1 MSILNNVRCDFC
13 RKTIPVSDF
22 EAGRAVVL
30 LKKNYCSGCMID
42 AIQRSK
48 TLDIM
53 PEFVT
58 PRPVAPRSRKSE
70 TKRRPPR

>member
-1 MSILNNVRCDFC
+1 MSSLNNVKCDFC
-13 RKTIPVSDF
+13 RKTIPFSDF

-30 LKKNYCSGCMID
+30 LKKNYCRACMAD

-58 PRPVAPRSRKSE
+58 PRPVALRSRKGE